1 MSSDASKYVKGMRN
15 KMDMDMDIMEII
27 DMMEETISK
36 ASTVPLTSKIMLDKE
51 ELLDYIQEIRLVY
64 PEQLKEAKWVKEE
77 RQRILSEAESRA
89 EAIQKNAEETQMQLI
104 DEHEIT
110 RQAYEKAEAIRD
122 MSERDA
128 RDIKMDTDRYVDEM
142 LGDVEHRLDLLLR
155 KVREDRDEHLNS

>member
-1 MSSDASKYVKGMRN
+1 
-15 KMDMDMDIMEII
+15 MDIMEII

-64 PEQLKEAKWVKEE
+64 PEQLKEAKWVKTE
-77 RQRILSEAESRA
+77 RQRILAEAEERA
-89 EAIQKNAEETQMQLI
+89 DSIRKSAEEMQEKLI

-128 RDIKMDTDRYVDEM
+128 KDIKMDTDRYVDEI